1 MSEEEGTSLSV
12 WIGLVVI
19 SLLSFYSQAAV
30 TEERFVP
37 ALNVIAS
44 EFNIPD
50 DVAGATLMAAGASSP
65 ELFSSI
71 VALFVT
77 HSALGLGVS
86 LLAGARDVFLLEAA
100 DPLTLSV
107 PLLPDYCW
115 FGNIQPARH
124 LCRSRLCLQIRLSAA
139 RTNSGDARDLLLCTK
154 YRPFIVCPARH

>member
-19 SLLSFYSQAAV
+19 SLLSFYCQAAV

-37 ALNVIAS
+37 ALNVIAN

-65 ELFSSI
+65 QLFSSI

-86 LLAGARDVFLLEAA
+86 
-100 DPLTLSV
+100 
-107 PLLPDYCW
+107 
-115 FGNIQPARH
+115 
-124 LCRSRLCLQIRLSAA
+124 
-139 RTNSGDARDLLLCTK
+139 
-154 YRPFIVCPARH
+154 

>member
-1 MSEEEGTSLSV
+1 MSEEERAPLSV
-12 WIGLVVI
+12 WIGLIAVSVF
-19 SLLSFYSQAAV
+19 SFYTQAAV

-37 ALNVIAS
+37 ALTLIAT

-86 LLAGARDVFLLEAA
+86 LLLM
-100 DPLTLSV
+100 
-107 PLLPDYCW
+107 
-115 FGNIQPARH
+115 
-124 LCRSRLCLQIRLSAA
+124 
-139 RTNSGDARDLLLCTK
+139 
-154 YRPFIVCPARH
+154 